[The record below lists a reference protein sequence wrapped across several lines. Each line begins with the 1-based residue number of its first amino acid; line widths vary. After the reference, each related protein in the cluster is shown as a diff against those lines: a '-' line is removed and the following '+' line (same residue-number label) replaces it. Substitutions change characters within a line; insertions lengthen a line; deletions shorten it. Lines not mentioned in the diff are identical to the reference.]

1 MAPLLAIQPLTPVLP
16 DPLAFDGL
24 VFTSPNGVSAF
35 TTLERADRFLGK
47 PVWTVGHATAEAA
60 RAAGFTSVASADGDV
75 QDLAVLIASEARGQ
89 RLLAPGAEQ
98 VAGDLAGDLAGKT
111 SVVALPVYR
120 AVATAPDISPD
131 DFDAVLI
138 HSPRAATELA
148 LRLSEFGVGP
158 RLAVAISA
166 AAAAPLRPVGFAA
179 VAVADR
185 PDETALITAL
195 KAALGKPPGDV

>member
-24 VFTSPNGVSAF
+24 IFTSPNGVSAF
-35 TTLERADRFLGK
+35 TALAGAERFLQR
-47 PVWTVGHATAEAA
+47 PAWTVGHATAEAA
-60 RAAGFTSVASADGDV
+60 RAAGLTPVVSADGDV
-75 QDLAVLIASEARGQ
+75 RDLAGLLAREAQGL

-98 VAGDLAGDLAGKT
+98 RAGDLAGQLAGT
-111 SVVALPVYR
+111 TTMVALPVYR
-120 AVATAPDISPD
+120 AVAAPDMAPG
-131 DFDAVLI
+131 DFDAVLV

-148 LRLSEFGVGP
+148 LRLSESGVDR